1 VLGGAERLRRTAE
14 HRHDL
19 TSGVLAALRELCACR
34 DLPAVVAAV
43 RKSARALTGADGVT
57 FILRVGDD
65 CYDADEEAVAPLW
78 EERRFPLGACVS
90 GWAMLNRQSVV
101 IEDVYADPRVP
112 AGACRLT
119 FVKSLVIVPV
129 RSHDP
134 IAAVG
139 VYWARPRRPT
149 EEELSALE
157 ALADAV
163 ASTLDNLERYQDLRA
178 SVERERA
185 ARAEADAARAQAE
198 AALAE
203 AEAASRAKDDFLA
216 VLGHE
221 LRTPLTAI
229 LGWARMLRSS
239 HLDPES
245 RQTGLEVIERNALL
259 QARLVEDLLDVS
271 RIVAGKFD
279 VAFAGVDF
287 KAVVTA
293 ALQSHRLTA
302 DARGIRPMFECD
314 APEVPIHGDANR
326 LQQAVSNLLS
336 NAIKFSPDGSPVRI
350 TLTVDDA
357 QANIV
362 VEDAGEGIEPEFL
375 RNVFDRFRQ
384 QDPTIARRHGGLG
397 LGLAITHH
405 IVSAH
410 GGSIR
415 AESEGRGK
423 GARLTVVLP
432 RSR

>member
-1 VLGGAERLRRTAE
+1 MAT
-14 HRHDL
+14 
-19 TSGVLAALRELCACR
+19 
-34 DLPAVVAAV
+34 V

-57 FILRVGDD
+57 FILRAGDD
-65 CYDADEEAVAPLW
+65 CYGADEDAVAPLG

-90 GWAMLNRQSVV
+90 GWAMLNRRSVV
-101 IEDVYADPRVP
+101 IEDVHADPRIP
-112 AGACRLT
+112 AGACRST
-119 FVKSLVIVPV
+119 SVKSLVVVPV

-134 IAAVG
+134 VAAIG

-149 EEELSALE
+149 AEELSVLE

-163 ASTLDNLERYQDLRA
+163 ASTLDDLERDRDLRA
-178 SVERERA
+178 SLARERA

-239 HLDPES
+239 HLDPEN
-245 RQTGLEVIERNALL
+245 RQTGLEVIERNASL
-259 QARLVEDLLDVS
+259 QARVVEDLLDVS

-279 VAFAGVDF
+279 IAFAGIDLT
-287 KAVVTA
+287 AVVTA

-302 DARGIRPMFECD
+302 DARGIRLMFECD
-314 APEVPIHGDANR
+314 APEVPIYGDANR
-326 LQQAVSNLLS
+326 LQQAVSNLLA
-336 NAIKFSPDGSPVRI
+336 NAIKFSPDGSPVRV
-350 TLTVDDA
+350 TLAVDDA

-362 VEDAGEGIEPEFL
+362 VEDTGEGIEPEFL

-410 GGSIR
+410 GGSIW